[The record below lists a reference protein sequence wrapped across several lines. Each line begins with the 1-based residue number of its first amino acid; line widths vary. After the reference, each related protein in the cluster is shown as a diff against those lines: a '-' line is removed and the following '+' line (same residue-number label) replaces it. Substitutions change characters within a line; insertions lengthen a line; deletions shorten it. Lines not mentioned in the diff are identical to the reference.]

1 MHALVH
7 EIICLFI
14 LFQLSYIATTSTT
27 VDNDLFPTLF
37 RINQILSDLNPLRI
51 KMMKYFNWTRVGTIF
66 TQDEQSLPVCFSL
79 IYEHKSV
86 HIIVMHNWKKIG
98 FIFSRIHVHVT
109 TILSNTCLTESI

>member
-1 MHALVH
+1 MNYN
-7 EIICLFI
+7 ICLLYL

-79 IYEHKSV
+79 ILLNRYIDV
-86 HIIVMHNWKKIG
+86 IHNKK
-98 FIFSRIHVHVT
+98 
-109 TILSNTCLTESI
+109 